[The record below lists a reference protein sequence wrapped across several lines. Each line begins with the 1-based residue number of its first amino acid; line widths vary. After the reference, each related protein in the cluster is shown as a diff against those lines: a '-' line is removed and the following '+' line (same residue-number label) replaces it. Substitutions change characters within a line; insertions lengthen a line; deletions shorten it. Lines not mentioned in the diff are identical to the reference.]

1 MPRPAPSAI
10 HPMLDYND
18 LLRIFEDYLGNLD
31 YQKEPHGLYA
41 PVEYTLSLGGKR
53 LRPVMCLLA
62 CQMYGQPAQKALAQA
77 AALEMF
83 HNFTL
88 LHDDLMDRALIR
100 RGKETVHI
108 KWNDNTAV
116 LSGDAMVILSHRL
129 LLSTPEHL
137 LTPAL
142 DLFTRT
148 GLEVCEGQQ
157 LDMEFESR
165 DDVTEEE
172 YMEMIRLKTS
182 VLLAA
187 SLKMGALVAGAPI
200 KQQELIYDL
209 GISMGLA
216 FQLEDD
222 LLDVYGDPSVFGKAI
237 GGDIL
242 CGKKTFMLIK
252 ARSQAKDE
260 LRDSLEK
267 WISSTDSKNEEKI
280 QAVTRIY
287 DALDIRSQAM
297 EKIQTLTDDA
307 LKTLD
312 LLDVDESLKS
322 VLRSLVQKL
331 SNRNK

>member
-1 MPRPAPSAI
+1 
-10 HPMLDYND
+10 MLDYSG
-18 LLRIFEDYLGNLD
+18 LLGIFEDYLSHLD
-31 YQKEPHGLYA
+31 YQKDPHGLYD
-41 PVEYTLSLGGKR
+41 PIEYTLSLGGKR

-62 CQMYGQPAQKALAQA
+62 CQMYGAEAQTALPQA

-88 LHDDLMDRALIR
+88 LHDDLMDRADLR
-100 RGKETVHI
+100 RGKETVHV

-116 LSGDAMVILSHRL
+116 LSGDTMVILSHRL
-129 LLSTPEHL
+129 LFSTEKDL
-137 LTPAL
+137 LAPAL

-165 DDVTEEE
+165 DMVTEEE

-187 SLKMGALVAGAPI
+187 SLKMGALIAGAR
-200 KQQELIYDL
+200 KEQQDLIYDL

-222 LLDVYGDPSVFGKAI
+222 LLDVYGDPKVFGKVI

-252 ARSQAKDE
+252 ARSQAKGAMKED
-260 LRDSLEK
+260 LER
-267 WISSTDSKNEEKI
+267 WISSSSCQGADKI

-287 DALDIRSQAM
+287 DALDIRSQAIAR
-297 EKIQTLTDDA
+297 IQALTQDA
-307 LKTLD
+307 LRILD
-312 LLDVDESLKS
+312 LLDVDEAGKAI
-322 VLRSLVQKL
+322 LRTLVEKL